1 MKVIVGLGN
10 PGPEYDATRHNVGWW
25 AVDRMAHDWNLGSFE
40 QQGRALVSEG
50 TAAGTKVRLI
60 KPLTYMNRSGQA
72 LAGVAGLVGFDVTSD
87 LLVVVDDTALDVGR
101 VRLRKKGG
109 TGGHNGLESVMQA
122 IGHGQYARIRIGV
135 GASPQGVRL
144 ADWVL
149 SEMSE
154 ADEEVVVAALTV
166 VTDAARVWI
175 KEGIDA
181 AMNRFNREPDRGA
194 AEPNT
199 DA

>member
-72 LAGVAGLVGFDVTSD
+72 LKGVTGLVGFDVTSD

-149 SEMSE
+149 SEMSAE
-154 ADEEVVVAALTV
+154 DEEKVVAALTA

-181 AMNRFNREPDRGA
+181 AMNRFNREPSR
-194 AEPNT
+194 
-199 DA
+199 

>member
-25 AVDRMAHDWNLGSFE
+25 AVDRLAHDWNLGRFE
-40 QQGRALVSEG
+40 QQGRALISEG

-72 LAGVAGLVGFDVTSD
+72 LKGVAGLVGFDVTSD
-87 LLVVVDDTALDVGR
+87 LLVVVDETALDVGR

-144 ADWVL
+144 SDWVL
-149 SEMSE
+149 SEMSAE
-154 ADEEVVVAALTV
+154 DEEKVVAALTA

-181 AMNRFNREPDRGA
+181 AMNRFNRDPSR
-194 AEPNT
+194 
-199 DA
+199 